1 MRNNEIKY
9 REELFNL
16 LQESFEELPENEIKL
31 LKEIFLNE
39 NLNHEELVNRIK
51 SL

>member
-9 REELFNL
+9 REELFDL
-16 LQESFEELPENEIKL
+16 LKESFEELSENETKL
-31 LKEIFLNE
+31 LKELFLNE
-39 NLNHEELVNRIK
+39 NFDNEELVNRIK

>member
-9 REELFNL
+9 REELFEL
-16 LQESFEELPENEIKL
+16 LKESFDELHENEINL
-31 LKEIFLNE
+31 LKELFLNE